1 MTRDLFSIPSI
12 DTAAA
17 LLLER
22 FEAYVA
28 QRARSRSRAK
38 AVRPLR
44 EESAAMY
51 RDIWRSFAVF
61 CAHRELTL
69 DALTR
74 SQVEAFLD
82 SLGHGAGVT
91 PRYVRRV
98 LSLLE
103 RVVRFDAQQRGVEG
117 TAALASLLDD
127 PRYKTADLDLE
138 EPLPAFLTAL
148 DSAKL
153 QDWVT
158 RRQVR
163 PTAAEAWDWREV
175 RDRTAVAVQL
185 GGGLSPS
192 EVRALVLAGVVSDG
206 GFEKGTPWKLS
217 LPGNG
222 NYPARETPLTKWA
235 GQQLR
240 VWLTVRAEQ
249 GIAGE
254 IVFPAT
260 RSGKVWGKTA
270 SFNAFGAVL
279 AGAKIKDLTGGSYK
293 LRHTFALRQLAD
305 GRSATEVAHWLGV
318 KDPAVMQ
325 RYSRVLIQPVVVI

>member
-1 MTRDLFSIPSI
+1 MTRDLFSNPSV

-61 CAHRELTL
+61 CAHRELML

-98 LSLLE
+98 LSLLD

-148 DSAKL
+148 ESAKL

-240 VWLTVRAEQ
+240 
-249 GIAGE
+249 
-254 IVFPAT
+254 
-260 RSGKVWGKTA
+260 
-270 SFNAFGAVL
+270 
-279 AGAKIKDLTGGSYK
+279 GG
-293 LRHTFALRQLAD
+293 
-305 GRSATEVAHWLGV
+305 
-318 KDPAVMQ
+318 
-325 RYSRVLIQPVVVI
+325 